1 MTEGRNTG
9 FKKILE
15 ALEKNGSPLPEFETD
30 EAHDYFIT
38 RLFVREGFYDYQEDN
53 QDVNGTLS
61 GTLSHPEDQKKKI
74 KALIRGNPKITRKEL
89 GLVLSISERSIQR
102 LLNDMPDIH
111 FTGGGR
117 SGHWVIDE

>member
-38 RLFVREGFYDYQEDN
+38 RLFVRKGFYDYQEDN

-102 LLNDMPDIH
+102 LLNGMPDIH